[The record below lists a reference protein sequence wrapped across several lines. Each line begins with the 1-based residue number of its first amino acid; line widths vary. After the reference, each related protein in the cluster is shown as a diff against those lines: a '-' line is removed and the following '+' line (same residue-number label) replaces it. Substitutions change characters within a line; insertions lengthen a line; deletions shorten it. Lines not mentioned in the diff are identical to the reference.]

1 MAHATVPLSAAAAS
15 AGIDTPAAPGT
26 PQAAE
31 AEAPLDG
38 FLLLRDRVRGL
49 FAFNRT
55 SLAGHA
61 IGAIIIEMIFAGV
74 APRPLRIVWGVG
86 FATVWLLRA
95 WLAVRF
101 AQREPTSSAGLE
113 RRLRAWQAGVLASG
127 ALWGIAAW
135 FFSAFGSAPHQV
147 ALVLVVYTFCV
158 ASVPILGPQYRLFVL
173 FVLMVFAP
181 AIARVVVDGSTLGWQ
196 LGAVMTVAMGMTML
210 LGRNYRDS
218 FERVVGLK
226 LRN

>member
-1 MAHATVPLSAAAAS
+1 MSGAVTAPLAS
-15 AGIDTPAAPGT
+15 AGPAGAAISAGEETPV
-26 PQAAE
+26 
-31 AEAPLDG
+31 DG
-38 FLLLRDRVRGL
+38 FLLLRNHLRGL

-74 APRPLRIVWGVG
+74 APRSLCVVWGTG
-86 FATVWLLRA
+86 FARDWLLRA

-101 AQREPTSSAGLE
+101 ARREPGSAAGLE

-135 FFSAFGSAPHQV
+135 FFAPFGSSPHHQV

-158 ASVPILGPQYRLFVL
+158 ASVPIVGPQYRLFVL
-173 FVLMVFAP
+173 FVLMIFAP
-181 AIARVVVDGSTLGWQ
+181 AIARVALAGTTLGWE
-196 LGAVMTVAMGMTML
+196 LAAVMTVAMAMTMTMTML
-210 LGRNYRDS
+210 LGRN
-218 FERVVGLK
+218 
-226 LRN
+226 